1 VVEQPGAEAHVL
13 RQVVPGAAQWVDADD
28 MSPCVEGVSPWASVE
43 EAGGGEEEAAGQ
55 AAWRVG
61 RVVARGEAQVE

>member
-43 EAGGGEEEAAGQ
+43 EAEEEK
-55 AAWRVG
+55 R
-61 RVVARGEAQVE
+61 RRRGKLPGG